1 MPLHEK
7 IDSILDP
14 LLSTIYRS
22 KVFTNVEK
30 SGKESKGG
38 KNVNISETNSKLS
51 EKWILY
57 EMK

>member
-14 LLSTIYRS
+14 LLNTIYRS

-30 SGKESKGG
+30 SVKESKGG

-51 EKWILY
+51 EK
-57 EMK
+57 